1 MKKLDFAECM
11 LEAIKT
17 NVDLTLKTTT
27 IGTLSEG
34 DSIAFTLTPT
44 GKEKMYMDRS
54 KVKTYAF
61 QMKAKSKNQETC
73 VDDLNGV
80 VGYVSSLEIESVQS
94 KNDSFTLDAKRNT
107 SVPSLVTHDEQG
119 YYIYSASFEVDL
131 LILGGK

>member
-1 MKKLDFAECM
+1 MPRLDFADCM
-11 LEAIKT
+11 LSAIKK

-27 IGTLSEG
+27 IGTLGES
-34 DSIAFTLTPT
+34 DSLAFTLTPT
-44 GKEKMYMDRS
+44 GKERMYMDGS

-73 VDDLNGV
+73 VDDLNSIV
-80 VGYVSSLEIESVQS
+80 DYVSCLEIDSVQS
-94 KNDSFTLDAKRNT
+94 KNDSFTIDAKRNT